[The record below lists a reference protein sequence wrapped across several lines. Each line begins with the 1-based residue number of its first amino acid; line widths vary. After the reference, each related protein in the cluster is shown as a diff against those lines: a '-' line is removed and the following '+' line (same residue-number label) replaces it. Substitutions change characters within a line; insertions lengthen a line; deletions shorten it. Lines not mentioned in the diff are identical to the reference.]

1 MTKHKLTEKIEI
13 RVTEYEKNFIKGL
26 ADLYAQGNVSLFMV
40 YAAFNSDRKML
51 KEDDLAES
59 NRRLRKGRE
68 RRLSAP
74 L

>member
-1 MTKHKLTEKIEI
+1 MEKEKLTEQINI
-13 RVTEYEKNFIKGL
+13 RMTRYEKNFIKGL

-51 KEDDLAES
+51 GEDDLRES
-59 NRRLRKGRE
+59 KRSIRKGRNAK
-68 RRLSAP
+68 SA